1 MMDQFHTGV
10 SSSLLR
16 FQFASHNGDMTSSFT
31 GTGGTMSQSS
41 WTKPR
46 QSKLPTYNLQAGYDR

>member
-1 MMDQFHTGV
+1 MMETGV

-16 FQFASHNGDMTSSFT
+16 SQFASHSGDVTSTSF
-31 GTGGTMSQSS
+31 TGGTMSQSS

-46 QSKLPTYNLQAGYDR
+46 QTKLPSYNLQAGYDRC